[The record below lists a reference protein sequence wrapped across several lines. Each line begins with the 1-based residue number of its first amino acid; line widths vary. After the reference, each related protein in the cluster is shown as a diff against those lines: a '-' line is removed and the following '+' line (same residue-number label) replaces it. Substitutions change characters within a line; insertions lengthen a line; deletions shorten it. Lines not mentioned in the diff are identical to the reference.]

1 MRLSVVIPVYN
12 EEESLKM
19 LFGKIREN
27 VPSEHELE
35 VLFVDDGSTDKSWEA
50 IQKLV
55 DEYPNVAKGLRQRR
69 NFGKADALSLGFAQA
84 SGEIIFTMDADLQDD
99 PAEIPNFLKKLDEG
113 YDMVSGWKK
122 QRHDPL
128 DKTLPSKFF
137 NGMITFFSGVKLHD
151 FNCGFKAY
159 RAEVVKG
166 LALYGELHRFIPVF
180 ANAEGFKVGEMVVT
194 HHARKFGKSKYGFE
208 RFIKG
213 FLDLISVSVM
223 TRFGRRPGHFF
234 GGVGALIGVVGF
246 LILLG
251 LWIGQQMGIYINSR
265 PLFFFGNLCVMV
277 AVQLV
282 TTGVLAELFLRQSS
296 YRSSDCH
303 KNSASRTVKSR
314 IGFDN

>member
-12 EEESLKM
+12 EEESLKI

-27 VPSEHELE
+27 DSDEHDLE
-35 VLFVDDGSTDKSWEA
+35 VIFVDDGSTDKSWEVIEQLA
-50 IQKLV
+50 QEAPGV
-55 DEYPNVAKGLRQRR
+55 VKGLRQRR
-69 NFGKADALSLGFAQA
+69 NFGKADALSLGFANV
-84 SGEIIFTMDADLQDD
+84 SGEIVFTMDADLQDD
-99 PAEIPNFLKKLDEG
+99 PAEIPHFLAKLDEG

-122 QRHDPL
+122 KRHDPI

-137 NGMITFFSGVKLHD
+137 NGMIGFFSGVKLHD

-166 LALYGELHRFIPVF
+166 LVLYGELHRFIPVF
-180 ANAEGFKVGEMVVT
+180 ANADGFRVGEMVVN
-194 HHARKFGKSKYGFE
+194 HHPRAFGKSKYGFE

-213 FLDLISVSVM
+213 FLDLISVAVM

-234 GGVGALIGVVGF
+234 GGIGAIIGVIGF

-251 LWIGQQMGIYINSR
+251 LWIGQQMGVYINSR

-282 TTGVLAELFLRQSS
+282 TTGVLAELFLRQSAH
-296 YRSSDCH
+296 RQ
-303 KNSASRTVKSR
+303 NENLTTTSRTIKSR
-314 IGFDN
+314 IGFE